1 MPGGAPAS
9 VAAGTKITSA
19 KVDDMIIGTEAG
31 APPIV
36 LAIIM

>member
-1 MPGGAPAS
+1 MRGGARAS
-9 VAAGTKITSA
+9 VPAGTKITWA
-19 KVDDMIIGTEAG
+19 KVDDMILGTEAG